1 MPVQLAPNRLW
12 PARIGRPGCRPCCK
26 RRASV
31 SDTRSKGGAQA
42 PGFFRFG
49 LGSFE
54 VVPLHDGVLSRD
66 RPAGFVRNASDAEVG
81 EAFAMAGRP
90 RDKLTL
96 TFTPLLV
103 NTGRQAV
110 LIDTGLGTAG
120 LAGTGRLAA
129 NLAAAGVS
137 PDAVGTVGI
146 SHFHSDHITD
156 LLKADGSPAFPNA
169 EVLVSAEKWEFWM
182 DKG

>member
-1 MPVQLAPNRLW
+1 M
-12 PARIGRPGCRPCCK
+12 
-26 RRASV
+26 
-31 SDTRSKGGAQA
+31 SDTRNEGRAQA
-42 PGFFRFG
+42 SGFFRFG

-54 VVPLHDGVLSRD
+54 VIPLHDGVLSRD

-81 EAFAMAGRP
+81 EAFATAGMP

-103 NTGRQAV
+103 NTGQKAV

-120 LAGTGRLAA
+120 PAGTGRLAA

-137 PDAVGTVGI
+137 PESVGAVVI
-146 SHFHSDHITD
+146 SHT
-156 LLKADGSPAFPNA
+156 
-169 EVLVSAEKWEFWM
+169 VSV
-182 DKG
+182 